1 MLYFKAIA
9 IWLIFIIAESLNGTI
24 RIFWLIPTF
33 GDSLAHQLSFVTGA
47 ALIVAIATLF
57 VPWLHLSRFSEM
69 IKVGFLWM
77 LLTILFEIGLGRFV
91 FGYSW
96 GQIAADYNLLQGNLM
111 SLGLILLVLSPVI
124 GVKIRE
130 RLIKSLDDV

>member
-1 MLYFKAIA
+1 MLYLKAIA

-24 RIFWLIPTF
+24 RIFGLIPTF
-33 GDSLAHQLSFVTGA
+33 GDPLAHQISFVTGA

-57 VPWLHLSRFSEM
+57 VPWLHLSRFSQM
-69 IKVGFLWM
+69 LQVGFLWM
-77 LLTILFEIGLGRFV
+77 LLTVMFEISLGRFV

-96 GQIAADYNLLQGNLM
+96 EQIAADYNLLQGNLM

-124 GVKIRE
+124 GVRIRE
-130 RLIKSLDDV
+130 RLSWSKN